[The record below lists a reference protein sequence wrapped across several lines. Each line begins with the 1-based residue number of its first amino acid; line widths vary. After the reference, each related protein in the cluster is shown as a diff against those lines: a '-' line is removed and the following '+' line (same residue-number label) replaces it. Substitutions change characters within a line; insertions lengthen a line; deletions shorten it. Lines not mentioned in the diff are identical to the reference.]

1 MNQRATIQ
9 KYSSVSSIDT
19 QSLPKYSGARRLCA
33 VGVATVRNSELA
45 KSHVISI
52 IDDDPSVR
60 EATQSLIRSL
70 GYDAQVFASAEE
82 YLQSDRLDDSSCLIT
97 DLHMPGMSGSD
108 LQDRLIADGYQIPII
123 FVTAYYEDRIR
134 DRVMDAGAFGF
145 LRKPF
150 NDESLIACLDRALH
164 AGSTRQ

>member
-1 MNQRATIQ
+1 
-9 KYSSVSSIDT
+9 
-19 QSLPKYSGARRLCA
+19 
-33 VGVATVRNSELA
+33 LA

-82 YLQSDRLDDSSCLIT
+82 YLQSDNLNHSSCLIT
-97 DLHMPGMSGSD
+97 DLHMPGMSGTD

-123 FVTAYYEDRIR
+123 FVTAYYEDRVR

-150 NDESLIACLDRALH
+150 NDESLIACLDRALN
-164 AGSTRQ
+164 ASSTKQ

>member
-1 MNQRATIQ
+1 
-9 KYSSVSSIDT
+9 
-19 QSLPKYSGARRLCA
+19 
-33 VGVATVRNSELA
+33 LA

-82 YLQSDRLDDSSCLIT
+82 YLQSERLSDSSCLIT
-97 DLHMPGMSGSD
+97 DLHMPGMSGTD

-123 FVTAYYEDRIR
+123 FVTAYYEDRTR

-150 NDESLIACLDRALH
+150 NDESLIECLDKALN

>member
-1 MNQRATIQ
+1 M
-9 KYSSVSSIDT
+9 
-19 QSLPKYSGARRLCA
+19 
-33 VGVATVRNSELA
+33 A

-82 YLQSDRLDDSSCLIT
+82 YLQSERLSDLSCLIT
-97 DLHMPGMSGSD
+97 DLHMPGMSGTD

-123 FVTAYYEDRIR
+123 FVTAYYEDRTR

-145 LRKPF
+145 LSKPF
-150 NDESLIACLDRALH
+150 DDESLIECLDKALN

>member
-1 MNQRATIQ
+1 M
-9 KYSSVSSIDT
+9 
-19 QSLPKYSGARRLCA
+19 
-33 VGVATVRNSELA
+33 A

-82 YLQSDRLDDSSCLIT
+82 YLRSDKLNDSSCLIT
-97 DLHMPGMSGSD
+97 DLHMPGMSGTD
-108 LQDRLIADGYQIPII
+108 LQDRLIADGYEIPII
-123 FVTAYYEDRIR
+123 FVTAYYEDRVR
-134 DRVMDAGAFGF
+134 ERVMDAGAFGF

-150 NDESLIACLDRALH
+150 NDESLIACLDKALN
-164 AGSTRQ
+164 ASSTKQ

>member
-1 MNQRATIQ
+1 M
-9 KYSSVSSIDT
+9 
-19 QSLPKYSGARRLCA
+19 
-33 VGVATVRNSELA
+33 A

-82 YLQSDRLDDSSCLIT
+82 YLQSERLSDSSCLIT
-97 DLHMPGMSGSD
+97 DLHMPGMSGTD

-123 FVTAYYEDRIR
+123 FVTAYYEDRTR

-145 LRKPF
+145 LSKPF
-150 NDESLIACLDRALH
+150 DDESLIECLDKALN